1 MERKILILFLS
12 FCFVSHQSLI
22 VNALVPAVYV
32 FGDSHVDA
40 GNNALLDTPAQAN
53 RWPYGI
59 DFNNITGRFT
69 NGKNIADFIATYLNL
84 PMPPAYLNLTDA
96 QKSQTT
102 TGMTYASGSCG
113 ILTTTGAG
121 KCLRLAQQVD
131 SFTSTVTKD
140 LPNAVNDRGQLQQY
154 LANSLYLVLIGN
166 NDYNEKMSQGK
177 VTQYPPSDYADLL
190 LNEVTK
196 QITTIYN
203 LGARKF
209 VVLGISYCAPQNYTI
224 PDCRSRYYAD
234 KLPQTLQQLE
244 CKLTGSKFTVYDYYQ
259 VYSKI
264 TANPQ
269 NYGITNLV
277 DPCYPEGG
285 SVCPDRSK
293 YFRFD
298 QYSHQTQVAYETAA
312 KECFTGTACSPL
324 TISDLVK
331 A

>member
-1 MERKILILFLS
+1 MERKMLILFLS
-12 FCFVSHQSLI
+12 LCFVSHQALI
-22 VNALVPAVYV
+22 VNASVPAVYV
-32 FGDSHVDA
+32 FGDSYVDA
-40 GNNALLDTPAQAN
+40 GNNAHLDTPAQAN

-59 DFNNITGRFT
+59 DFHNITGRFT
-69 NGKNIADFIATYLNL
+69 NGENMADFIATYLNL

-121 KCLRLAQQVD
+121 QCLRLAQQVD

-140 LPNAVNDRGQLQQY
+140 LPNAIKDKGQLQQY

-166 NDYNEKMSQGK
+166 NDYNEDMSHGEVSK
-177 VTQYPPSDYADLL
+177 HPPSEYADIL

-209 VVLGISYCAPQNYTI
+209 VVLGISNCAPQNYTI
-224 PDCRSRYYAD
+224 PDCRARYYAD
-234 KLPQTLQQLE
+234 KLPQTLQQLQS
-244 CKLTGSKFTVYDYYQ
+244 KLTGSKFTVYDIYQ
-259 VYSKI
+259 VHSKI
-264 TANPQ
+264 KANPQ

-298 QYSHQTQVAYETAA
+298 QYNHHTQVAHETAA

-324 TISDLVK
+324 TISDLVM